1 MFCTQPFNHIDIVV
15 ENNNV
20 LLQPCNV
27 WNIKKFSIDEYK
39 NNIGQLKDTLAST
52 YHKPGCKICENEDKN
67 NIRSRRVA
75 QNEFANDNNLS
86 LQKLQSLGVRYG
98 TLCNSKCMICS
109 HQRSSSWLADAEK
122 LGIKVEEQHKYKKK
136 LLPGVDIFF
145 DNFDLDDLKYV
156 EFHGGEPLM
165 QDYPEEFLKRIKN
178 LDQLIVK
185 FNTNLTVLPSPNLNM
200 LLRKCK
206 RVDFLLSVDDVGDR
220 YEVLRYP
227 GKWDKFTRNIETLKS
242 HGHRL
247 MAYNCLSSLNIFYCL
262 EYYRWATKNF
272 GVDVH
277 SQFVV
282 DKAYLDVS
290 YLPQHAKD
298 IVLKKIKN
306 YKGKIFDSI
315 RQKLNVK
322 KEDLSERLLKYII
335 DLDEIRE
342 TNFPETF
349 KEWYTILNQKIA

>member
-1 MFCTQPFNHIDIVV
+1 
-15 ENNNV
+15 
-20 LLQPCNV
+20 
-27 WNIKKFSIDEYK
+27 
-39 NNIGQLKDTLAST
+39 
-52 YHKPGCKICENEDKN
+52 
-67 NIRSRRVA
+67 
-75 QNEFANDNNLS
+75 
-86 LQKLQSLGVRYG
+86 
-98 TLCNSKCMICS
+98 
-109 HQRSSSWLADAEK
+109 
-122 LGIKVEEQHKYKKK
+122 
-136 LLPGVDIFF
+136 
-145 DNFDLDDLKYV
+145 
-156 EFHGGEPLM
+156 
-165 QDYPEEFLKRIKN
+165 
-178 LDQLIVK
+178 
-185 FNTNLTVLPSPNLNM
+185 M

-298 IVLKKIKN
+298 VVLKKIKN